1 MSRSLTGPSTDPAV
15 EPSAP
20 RRPLLVRALLSLVVL
35 IGATAAVLTSS
46 PTLGLDLRGG
56 TQVVLETQNSPT
68 TAADAASTDRALEV
82 LRRRIDA
89 LGVAEPT
96 VVRSGERRIVVELPG
111 LQDPAEAVEA
121 IGRTAQLT
129 FHAVEGIAAEAPAP
143 DGEPLDTSRPLVL
156 PDEGG
161 VPLALAAA
169 ALTGESVT
177 GARAETDPSR
187 GPAWFVSVDF
197 AGEGQA
203 AWERITGE
211 AACVPDGDP
220 RRRVAIVLDGAV
232 ISSPQVNVD
241 VACGVGIIGGTTSIT
256 GRFDRDEALELSALI
271 QGGALPVPV
280 EVIEQR
286 TVGPSLGAAAID
298 ASVQAILLGIAAT
311 AVFIIAI
318 YRLMGLLAIV
328 ALGCYALISYAALIT
343 MGATITLPGLAGFVL
358 SVGMA
363 VDANVL
369 VYERAREERILAGRS
384 LRRSVVEG
392 FRRAFSA
399 IADSNV
405 TTLLSAGLLFF
416 LASGPVRGFG
426 VTLTVGVVVSFF
438 SALVITRVLAQAAAS
453 SRFVG
458 RHRWLTGLDTL
469 GTFRRRVTAWN
480 TGAWRAAG
488 RWLTVS
494 LVVVAAAGAGLVA
507 RGVELGV
514 EFTGG
519 RSVQYAT
526 AVPISADDA
535 REAVAAAGFP
545 GAVVQQAGDADIA
558 VRTAP
563 IDDDEQER
571 IRAALAE
578 AAGGA
583 SVVSDELIGPSL
595 GNELQR
601 NALIALAVALA
612 AQLAYL
618 AIRFHWTFSS
628 GAVASL
634 ATNVAVVLG
643 LFAWLGKT
651 LDGVFLAALLTI
663 IGYSVNDSVVV
674 FDRIRET
681 WRTRH
686 GEPFHVLAGE
696 AILATLPRTVN
707 TGASTLFVLLAL
719 LVLGGSS
726 LADFALALV
735 VGIVVGTVGTVT
747 VAVPLTILLQRRWPT
762 TAPKPP
768 EKKPVRP
775 RAGARTDGAV
785 V

>member
-1 MSRSLTGPSTDPAV
+1 MTRPLTGPTV
-15 EPSAP
+15 EPPAP
-20 RRPLLVRALLSLVVL
+20 RRPLIVRAVLSLLVL
-35 IGATAAVLTSS
+35 AGATVAVLTSS

-56 TQVVLETQNSPT
+56 TQVVLETRDSPT
-68 TAADAASTDRALEV
+68 TQADADSTDRALEV
-82 LRRRIDA
+82 LRRRVDA

-96 VVRSGERRIVVELPG
+96 IVRSGERRIVIELPG
-111 LQDPAEAVEA
+111 LADPREAVEA

-129 FHAVEGIAAEAPAP
+129 FHAVEGYADQAPPHAE
-143 DGEPLDTSRPLVL
+143 GEPIDPSQPLVL
-156 PDEGG
+156 ADEAG
-161 VPLALAAA
+161 VPLQLSAA
-169 ALTGESVT
+169 ALTGASVS
-177 GARAETDPSR
+177 GARAATDPSR
-187 GPAWFVSVDF
+187 GSAWFVEIDF
-197 AGEGQA
+197 TGDGQA
-203 AWERITGE
+203 AWEEVTAA
-211 AACVPDGDP
+211 AACQPLGDP
-220 RRRVAIVLDGAV
+220 RRRVAIALDGDV
-232 ISSPQVNVD
+232 ITSPQVNDD
-241 VACGVGIIGGTTSIT
+241 VPCEVGIVGGTTTIT
-256 GRFDRDEALELSALI
+256 GQFSRAEAQELSALI

-280 EVIEQR
+280 ELIEQR

-298 ASVQAILLGIAAT
+298 ASVLAIVIGIVAT
-311 AVFIIAI
+311 ALFIVGI

-328 ALGCYALISYAALIT
+328 ALLCYALISYASLIT
-343 MGATITLPGLAGFVL
+343 LGATITLPGLAGFVL

-384 LRRSVVEG
+384 LATAVAQG

-405 TTLLSAGLLFF
+405 TTLISAGLLFF

-426 VTLTVGVVVSFF
+426 VTLTIGVLVSFF
-438 SALVITRVLAQAAAS
+438 SALVITRVLAQSVAS
-453 SRFVG
+453 SRLLT
-458 RHRWLTGLDTL
+458 RHPWLSGLDTL
-469 GTFRRRVTAWN
+469 GAFRRRVTQWN
-480 TGAWRAAG
+480 PDVLRAAG
-488 RWLTVS
+488 RWLAVS
-494 LVVVAAAGAGLVA
+494 LAVVAVAAAGLAV
-507 RGVELGV
+507 RGVALGV

-526 AVPISADDA
+526 AVAITADDA

-563 IDDDEQER
+563 IDDAESER
-571 IRAALAE
+571 IREALAE
-578 AAGGA
+578 VAGDA
-583 SVVSDELIGPSL
+583 TVVSDELIGPSL
-595 GNELQR
+595 GDELQR
-601 NALIALAVALA
+601 NAIIALLVALG

-634 ATNVAVVLG
+634 ATNVLVVLG
-643 LFAWLGKT
+643 VFSWLDKT
-651 LDGVFLAALLTI
+651 LDGVFLAALLTV

-686 GEPFHVLAGE
+686 DEPFHRLAGE
-696 AILATLPRTVN
+696 AVLQTLPRTVN

-719 LVLGGSS
+719 LFLGGSS
-726 LADFALALV
+726 LGDFALALV
-735 VGIVVGTVGTVT
+735 LGIVVGTLGTVT

-762 TAPKPP
+762 AAPVPA
-768 EKKPVRP
+768 EKRPLRP
-775 RAGARTDGAV
+775 RAGDRTDGAV

>member
-1 MSRSLTGPSTDPAV
+1 MPRPATGPTP
-15 EPSAP
+15 AP
-20 RRPLLVRALLSLVVL
+20 RTARHPLTARAVISLLVLA
-35 IGATAAVLTSS
+35 GATVAVLTST

-56 TQVVLETQNSPT
+56 TQVVLETRDSPT
-68 TAADAASTDRALEV
+68 VQADAESTDRTLEV

-96 VVRSGERRIVVELPG
+96 VVRSGERRIVIELPG
-111 LQDPAEAVEA
+111 LEDPREAVEA

-129 FHAVEGIAAEAPAP
+129 FHAVEGFAAEEPTHVV
-143 DGEPLDTSRPLVL
+143 GEPIDPSQPLVL
-156 PDEGG
+156 ADEDG
-161 VPLALAAA
+161 VPLQLAAA
-169 ALTGESVT
+169 ALTGGSVT
-177 GARAETDPSR
+177 GARAATDPTR
-187 GPAWFVSVDF
+187 GPAWFVEIDF
-197 AGEGQA
+197 AGDGAA
-203 AWERITGE
+203 AWEAATGA
-211 AACVPDGDP
+211 AACFPEGDP
-220 RRRVAIVLDGAV
+220 RRRVAIALDGD
-232 ISSPQVNVD
+232 IITSPQVDRD
-241 VACGVGIIGGTTSIT
+241 VRCDVGIIGGTTTIT
-256 GRFDRDEALELSALI
+256 GQFDQVEALELAALI

-298 ASVQAILLGIAAT
+298 ASVQAILIGIAAT
-311 AVFIIAI
+311 AVFIIAV

-328 ALGCYALISYAALIT
+328 ALLCYALISYAALVT
-343 MGATITLPGLAGFVL
+343 LGATITLPGLAGFVL

-369 VYERAREERILAGRS
+369 VYERAREERIIGGRS
-384 LRRSVVEG
+384 LRSSVVAG

-405 TTLLSAGLLFF
+405 TTLISAGLLFF

-426 VTLTVGVVVSFF
+426 VTLTIGVLVSFF
-438 SALVITRVLAQAAAS
+438 SALVITRVLAQSVAS
-453 SRFVG
+453 AGFWTRRPRLS
-458 RHRWLTGLDTL
+458 GLDTL
-469 GTFRRRVTAWN
+469 GAFRRRVTGWS
-480 TGAWRAAG
+480 TDLLRPAG
-488 RWLTVS
+488 RWLVVS
-494 LVVVAAAGAGLVA
+494 LALVAVAAAGLAV

-519 RSVQYAT
+519 RSIQYAT
-526 AVPISADDA
+526 GVAVSADDA
-535 REAVAAAGFP
+535 RAAVAAAGFP
-545 GAVVQQAGDADIA
+545 GAVVQQAGEADIA

-563 IDDDEQER
+563 VDDAEAQR
-571 IRAALAE
+571 IRDALGEVAQ
-578 AAGGA
+578 GA
-583 SVVSDELIGPSL
+583 TVVSDELIGPSL
-595 GNELQR
+595 GAELQR

-618 AIRFHWTFSS
+618 AVRFHWTFSS

-634 ATNVAVVLG
+634 ATNVLVVLG
-643 LFAWLGKT
+643 VFAWLGKT
-651 LDGVFLAALLTI
+651 LDGVFLAALLTV

-674 FDRIRET
+674 FDRVRET
-681 WRTRH
+681 WRSRRD
-686 GEPFHVLAGE
+686 EPFHRLAGE
-696 AILATLPRTVN
+696 AVLQTLPRTVN

-735 VGIVVGTVGTVT
+735 LGIVVGTVGTVA

-762 TAPKPP
+762 PAPAEKPAP
-768 EKKPVRP
+768 RP
-775 RAGARTDGAV
+775 RAGDRTDGAV

>member
-1 MSRSLTGPSTDPAV
+1 MSRPPAAE
-15 EPSAP
+15 EPTAP
-20 RRPLLVRALLSLVVL
+20 RRPLLVRAVLSLLVL
-35 IGATAAVLTSS
+35 VGATIAVLTSS

-56 TQVVLETQNSPT
+56 TQVVLETRDSPT
-68 TAADAASTDRALEV
+68 TRADAAATDRALEV

-111 LQDPAEAVEA
+111 LQDPREAVEA

-129 FHAVEGIAAEAPAP
+129 FHAVEGVATEAPPERAP
-143 DGEPLDTSRPLVL
+143 GEPVDTSRPLVL
-156 PDEGG
+156 RDEAG
-161 VPLALAAA
+161 VPLQLAPA
-169 ALTGESVT
+169 ALTGESVS
-177 GARAETDPSR
+177 GARAETDPQT
-187 GPAWFVSVDF
+187 GIAWFVTVEF
-197 AGEGQA
+197 RGEGQA
-203 AWERITGE
+203 RWEELTGA
-211 AACVPDGDP
+211 AACMPMGDA
-220 RRRVAIVLDGAV
+220 RRRIAIVLDGEV

-241 VACGVGIIGGTTSIT
+241 VPCEVGILGSSTSIT
-256 GRFDRDEALELSALI
+256 GRFSREEALELSALI

-298 ASVQAILLGIAAT
+298 ASISAILVGVAVT
-311 AVFIIAI
+311 AVFIVAI

-328 ALGCYALISYAALIT
+328 ALLCYALISYAALVT

-369 VYERAREERILAGRS
+369 VYERAREERILARRPL
-384 LRRSVVEG
+384 LRAVVEG

-405 TTLLSAGLLFF
+405 TTLISAGLLFF

-426 VTLTVGVVVSFF
+426 VTLSVGVMVSFF
-438 SALVITRVLAQAAAS
+438 SALVITRVLAQAVAS
-453 SRFVG
+453 SGFLA
-458 RHRWLTGLDTL
+458 RHPRVSGLDTL
-469 GTFRRRVTAWN
+469 GAFRRRVTDWN
-480 TGAWRAAG
+480 PDVLQRAG
-488 RWLTVS
+488 RWLAVS
-494 LVVVAAAGAGLVA
+494 LTLVAVAAAGLVV
-507 RGVELGV
+507 RGVQLGV

-519 RSVQYAT
+519 RSLELAT
-526 AVPISADDA
+526 EQPISADDA
-535 REAVAAAGFP
+535 REAVASAGFP

-558 VRTAP
+558 VRTEP
-563 IDDDEQER
+563 IDDAEVEA
-571 IRAALAE
+571 IRAALAD

-595 GNELQR
+595 GEELQR

-618 AIRFHWTFSS
+618 AFRFRWTFST

-634 ATNVAVVLG
+634 ATNVLVVLG
-643 LFAWLGKT
+643 VFAWLEKT

-674 FDRIRET
+674 FDRVREA
-681 WRTRH
+681 WRTRYD
-686 GEPFHVLAGE
+686 EPFHRLAGE
-696 AILATLPRTVN
+696 AVLQTLPRTVN

-719 LVLGGSS
+719 LFLGGSS
-726 LADFALALV
+726 LGDFALALV
-735 VGIVVGTVGTVT
+735 LGIVVGTIGTVT
-747 VAVPLTILLQRRWPT
+747 VAVPATILLQRRWPP
-762 TAPKPP
+762 APPAPP

-775 RAGARTDGAV
+775 RAGDRWDGAV

>member
-1 MSRSLTGPSTDPAV
+1 MPRPVTGPAPEQA
-15 EPSAP
+15 AP
-20 RRPLLVRALLSLVVL
+20 RRPLIVRAAFSLLVL
-35 IGATAAVLTSS
+35 AGATVAVLTTS

-56 TQVVLETQNSPT
+56 TQVVLETRDSPT
-68 TAADAASTDRALEV
+68 TVADAESTDRAMEV

-111 LQDPAEAVEA
+111 LQEPREAVEA

-129 FHAVEGIAAEAPAP
+129 FHAVEGIAAQAPARAE
-143 DGEPLDTSRPLVL
+143 GEPIDPSVPLVL
-156 PDEGG
+156 ADEAG
-161 VPLALAAA
+161 VPLQLSAA

-177 GARAETDPSR
+177 GARAATDPPR
-187 GPAWFVSVDF
+187 GPAWFVEIDF
-197 AGEGQA
+197 AGEGGDAWQEVTA
-203 AWERITGE
+203 A
-211 AACVPDGDP
+211 AACAPEGDP
-220 RRRVAIVLDGAV
+220 RRRVAIALDGEV
-232 ISSPQVNVD
+232 ITSPQVDVD
-241 VACGVGIIGGTTSIT
+241 VRCGAGIIGGTTTIT
-256 GRFDRDEALELSALI
+256 GQFDQAEARELAALI

-298 ASVQAILLGIAAT
+298 ASVQAIGVGILVT
-311 AVFIIAI
+311 ALFIVAI
-318 YRLMGLLAIV
+318 YRVMGALAIV
-328 ALGCYALISYAALIT
+328 ALLCYALISYASLVT
-343 MGATITLPGLAGFVL
+343 LGATITLPGLAGFVL

-369 VYERAREERILAGRS
+369 VYERSREERILAGRP
-384 LRRSVVEG
+384 LARSVVEG

-405 TTLLSAGLLFF
+405 TTLISAGLLFF

-426 VTLTVGVVVSFF
+426 VTLTIGVLVSFF
-438 SALVITRVLAQAAAS
+438 SALVITRVLAQTVAS
-453 SRFVG
+453 SRFLA
-458 RHRWLTGLDTL
+458 RHPRLSGLDTL
-469 GTFRRRVTAWN
+469 GAFRRRVTGLN
-480 TGAWRAAG
+480 PDLLRPAG

-494 LVVVAAAGAGLVA
+494 LAVVAVAAAGLVA

-519 RSVQYAT
+519 RSIQYAT
-526 AVPISADDA
+526 TEPISADDA
-535 REAVAAAGFP
+535 RAAVASAGFP

-563 IDDDEQER
+563 IDDGEQER

-583 SVVSDELIGPSL
+583 TVVSDELIGPSL
-595 GNELQR
+595 GDELQR

-618 AIRFHWTFSS
+618 AVRFHWTFSS

-634 ATNVAVVLG
+634 ATNVLVVLG
-643 LFAWLGKT
+643 VFAWLGRT

-674 FDRIRET
+674 FDRVRET
-681 WRTRH
+681 WRSRH
-686 GEPFHVLAGE
+686 GEPFHRLAGE
-696 AILATLPRTVN
+696 AVLQTLPRTVN
-707 TGASTLFVLLAL
+707 TGASTLVVLLAL
-719 LVLGGSS
+719 LFLGGSS
-726 LADFALALV
+726 LGDFALALV
-735 VGIVVGTVGTVT
+735 LGIVVGTVGTVT
-747 VAVPLTILLQRRWPT
+747 VAVPLTTLLQRRWPT
-762 TAPKPP
+762 AVPQVKEKAPL
-768 EKKPVRP
+768 RP
-775 RAGARTDGAV
+775 RAGDRTDGAV